1 MPTYTFRCET
11 CGVVFDKFLSFHD
24 DQSRVTCPN
33 GHTTVYRVFR
43 PPAVVFKG
51 SGFYVTDNR
60 GSNSAG
66 KPAASKAET
75 KGDGEGKSS
84 SAKETSTA
92 ASKASS
98 NGGAAKSD

>member
-33 GHTTVYRVFR
+33 GHATVHRVFR

-66 KPAASKAET
+66 KPAAAKTESKTET
-75 KGDGEGKSS
+75 KTA
-84 SAKETSTA
+84 AKETSAA
-92 ASKASS
+92 ASKAGS
-98 NGGAAKSD
+98 NGGTAKDD

>member
-33 GHTTVYRVFR
+33 GHATVHRVFR

-66 KPAASKAET
+66 KPATSKSEAKTET
-75 KGDGEGKSS
+75 KT
-84 SAKETSTA
+84 AAQETSAA
-92 ASKASS
+92 ASKAGS
-98 NGGAAKSD
+98 NGGTAKTE

>member
-11 CGVVFDKFLSFHD
+11 CGLVFDKFLSFHD

-33 GHTTVYRVFR
+33 GHPTVHRVFR

-60 GSNSAG
+60 GTNSG
-66 KPAASKAET
+66 SKPATKADDAKAGT
-75 KGDGEGKSS
+75 KTA
-84 SAKETSTA
+84 AKETSTA
-92 ASKASS
+92 ASKAGS
-98 NGGAAKSD
+98 NGGTASHAE

>member
-33 GHTTVYRVFR
+33 GHATVHRVFR

-51 SGFYVTDNR
+51 SGFYVTDHR
-60 GSNSAG
+60 GNNSAG
-66 KPAASKAET
+66 KPSAAKSET
-75 KGDGEGKSS
+75 KTTGEAKSS
-84 SAKETSTA
+84 SSSASETSA
-92 ASKASS
+92 ATSKTGA
-98 NGGAAKSD
+98 NGATSP

>member
-11 CGVVFDKFLSFHD
+11 CGLVFDKFLSFHD

-33 GHTTVYRVFR
+33 GHPTVHRVFR

-60 GSNSAG
+60 GTNSG
-66 KPAASKAET
+66 SKPATKTATKAET
-75 KGDGEGKSS
+75 KTA
-84 SAKETSTA
+84 AKETSTA
-92 ASKASS
+92 ASKAGS
-98 NGGAAKSD
+98 NGGTASHAD